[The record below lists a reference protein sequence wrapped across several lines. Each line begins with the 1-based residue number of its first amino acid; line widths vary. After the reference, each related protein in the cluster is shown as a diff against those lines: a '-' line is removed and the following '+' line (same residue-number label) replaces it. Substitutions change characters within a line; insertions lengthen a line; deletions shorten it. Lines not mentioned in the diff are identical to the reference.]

1 MTMDQEDRHDAPT
14 DRSLVLLTRQG
25 DGRAFRLLT
34 ERYTPL
40 VASALHHRLSDQ
52 RDVEDEIQETF
63 LSAYRGIDALDDPE
77 RFSGWVARIAVNRAH
92 TRMRQ
97 LARQREIPS
106 GTREMLDQVGRHDVW
121 TWQYGLSWLLG
132 REALRSAVDRLPGDC
147 RDPVL
152 LWAVE
157 GYSLVEVGDRLGVSE
172 KVASR
177 RIRRGCRQ
185 ICTGAEAAA

>member
-1 MTMDQEDRHDAPT
+1 MHQEDREDAPT
-14 DRSLVLLTRQG
+14 DRALVLLARRG
-25 DGRAFRLLT
+25 DDRAFRLLM

-40 VASALHHRLSDQ
+40 IASLLHHRLSDR

-63 LSAYRGIDALDDPE
+63 LSAYRGIDALDDPA

-92 TRMRQ
+92 TRARQ
-97 LARQREIPS
+97 LARQRETPS
-106 GTREMLDQVGRHDVW
+106 GTREMLDQVGSHDVW
-121 TWQYGLSWLLG
+121 AWQYGLSWLLG
-132 REALRSAVDRLPGDC
+132 CEALRAAVDGLPGDC
-147 RDPVL
+147 RDSVL

-157 GYSLVEVGDRLGVSE
+157 GCSLVEVGERLGVSE

-185 ICTGAEAAA
+185 IHAGADAAA